1 MFVAAA
7 KMWWR
12 FSTVTL
18 RLVTILAARPTH
30 LHGCHHHP
38 ACKVIQCLG
47 NGLDQHGN
55 QVLLLVRT
63 SLLLTWHCHLWSACW
78 ELPAL
83 VGDVDEEL
91 GTSLPVLAS
100 GYLSVRR
107 FSSVQQFA
115 RLTTISYPASICVS
129 CHHNGRQG
137 PALWA
142 VCQLVL
148 GSWETPRYVSSWT
161 NIVNIVFSS
170 SINAWCWYQSCCYY
184 VKHWWHEYSCG
195 WQ

>member
-38 ACKVIQCLG
+38 ACKVIHCLG

-91 GTSLPVLAS
+91 GRSLPVLATCPS
-100 GYLSVRR
+100 EG
-107 FSSVQQFA
+107 FPASSNSQDWQQFLIPPPFA
-115 RLTTISYPASICVS
+115 FLAITMVGKAPRSGQSASWFWDP
-129 CHHNGRQG
+129 GRRHAMSRPG
-137 PALWA
+137 
-142 VCQLVL
+142 
-148 GSWETPRYVSSWT
+148 
-161 NIVNIVFSS
+161 
-170 SINAWCWYQSCCYY
+170 
-184 VKHWWHEYSCG
+184 
-195 WQ
+195 

>member
-1 MFVAAA
+1 M
-7 KMWWR
+7 
-12 FSTVTL
+12 TL

-30 LHGCHHHP
+30 VHGCHHHP

-55 QVLLLVRT
+55 QVLPLVRT
-63 SLLLTWHCHLWSACW
+63 SLLLTLHCHLVR
-78 ELPAL
+78 L
-83 VGDVDEEL
+83 L
-91 GTSLPVLAS
+91 GITCTGRRRGRRTRKVSSGA

-115 RLTTISYPASICVS
+115 RLTTISYPASIFVS

-161 NIVNIVFSS
+161 NIVNIVSLAAS
-170 SINAWCWYQSCCYY
+170 MLDVATNPAAIMLKT
-184 VKHWWHEYSCG
+184 VMT
-195 WQ
+195 